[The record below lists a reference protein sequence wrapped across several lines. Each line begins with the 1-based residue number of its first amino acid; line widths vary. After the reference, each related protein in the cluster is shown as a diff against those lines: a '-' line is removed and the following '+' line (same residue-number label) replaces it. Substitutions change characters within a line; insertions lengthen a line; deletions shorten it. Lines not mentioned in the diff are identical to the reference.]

1 MAEVTMK
8 LTITGLY
15 PADTDNYQLTDPA
28 AMAALD
34 AEQYASG
41 EVSLEDLISWLD
53 DTSDIRVTI
62 EPEGVS
68 T

>member
-1 MAEVTMK
+1 MMPEVTLR

-15 PADTDNYQLTDPA
+15 PADTDDYRLTDPT

-41 EVSLEDLISWLD
+41 DVSLEDLISWLD
-53 DTSDIRVTI
+53 DTSEVRVTI
-62 EPEGVS
+62 TPEVS
-68 T
+68 

>member
-1 MAEVTMK
+1 MAEVTMRV
-8 LTITGLY
+8 TITGLY
-15 PADTDNYQLTDPA
+15 PADSDNYDGIAPS

-34 AEQYASG
+34 LEQWESG
-41 EVSLEDLISWLD
+41 AVSLEDLISWLD

-62 EPEGVS
+62 EPEGAS